1 VGAVPV
7 AGRSDRAGERGDLRF
22 PAAAARFRGP
32 WPAGAK
38 KGQLSQDLAAALAA
52 EAAAEVTRLAA
63 AAAASLAGG
72 AGLEAAE
79 NVIRAGLI
87 RLGAGVLEDLLAADQ
102 GYAGP
107 RLDCGR
113 GHQAQ
118 IAGYRDKTADT
129 VLGRVRLRR
138 AWYHCGQCGHGF
150 APRDH
155 QLQIAGHGMS
165 AGLRKMTARAAS
177 AVPFAQASTL
187 LRELAGVQVTAK
199 RAGRRAEAD
208 GAAAAARIEAEAGAI
223 AAGQLAVL
231 PPGEPLPDKLYAAID
246 GTGVPMTSKETEG
259 RPGKGDDGK
268 ARTREV
274 KMAAVFTQ
282 AAVDADGYPVRDPG
296 SSSYLATLAPAAQFG
311 ILMAAEAR
319 RRGAGHI
326 RQLTILGDGAPWIW
340 NLATRHFPEATQI
353 VDLYHAREHV
363 HELANLA
370 ARLLAGHHD
379 QWLAERLAELDA
391 GDIPALLTAGHDLKF
406 TGSLASERDK
416 ALHYFHAN
424 ATRMHYAWYRSL
436 GLFVGS
442 GVVEAGC
449 KSVIGQ
455 RLKLSGMRWTE
466 HGATGIITLR
476 CQERSNRWDQT
487 WQPARTHAA

>member
-1 VGAVPV
+1 
-7 AGRSDRAGERGDLRF
+7 
-22 PAAAARFRGP
+22 
-32 WPAGAK
+32 
-38 KGQLSQDLAAALAA
+38 
-52 EAAAEVTRLAA
+52 
-63 AAAASLAGG
+63 
-72 AGLEAAE
+72 
-79 NVIRAGLI
+79 VIRAGLI
-87 RLGAGVLEDLLAADQ
+87 RLGASVLEDLLAADP

-113 GHQAQ
+113 GHRAE
-118 IAGYRDKTADT
+118 IAGYRDKTVDT
-129 VLGRVRLRR
+129 VLGPVRLRR
-138 AWYHCGQCGHGF
+138 AWYHCDQCGHGF
-150 APRDH
+150 APRDD
-155 QLQIAGHGMS
+155 QLQIAGQGMS
-165 AGLRKMTARAAS
+165 AGLRKMTARAAA

-199 RAGRRAEAD
+199 RAGRRAETD
-208 GAAAAARIEAEAGAI
+208 GAAAAARIQAEAGAI

-246 GTGVPMTSKETEG
+246 GTGVPMIAAETEG
-259 RPGKGDDGK
+259 RPGKGEDGK

-282 AAVDADGYPVRDPG
+282 ATVDADGYPVRDPD
-296 SSSYLATLAPAAQFG
+296 SSSYLATLAPAPEFG

-340 NLATRHFPEATQI
+340 NLATQHFPAATQI
-353 VDLYHAREHV
+353 VDLFHAREHV

-370 ARLLAGHHD
+370 ARLLAGHRD
-379 QWLAERLAELDA
+379 EWLAERLTELDA
-391 GDIPALLTAGHDLKF
+391 GDIPALLTAGRDLKF
-406 TGSLASERDK
+406 SGSLAGDRDK
-416 ALHYFHAN
+416 ALHYFQAN
-424 ATRMHYAWYRSL
+424 ATRMHYAWYRSQ

-455 RLKLSGMRWTE
+455 RLKLSGMRWTA
-466 HGATGIITLR
+466 HGATGILTLR

>member
-1 VGAVPV
+1 
-7 AGRSDRAGERGDLRF
+7 
-22 PAAAARFRGP
+22 
-32 WPAGAK
+32 
-38 KGQLSQDLAAALAA
+38 
-52 EAAAEVTRLAA
+52 VTRLAA

-79 NVIRAGLI
+79 RAIRAGLI
-87 RLGAGVLEDLLAADQ
+87 RLGASVLEDLLAADA

-107 RLDCGR
+107 RLDCGA
-113 GHQAQ
+113 GHRAEL
-118 IAGYRDKTADT
+118 AGYRGKTVDT
-129 VLGRVRLRR
+129 VLGPVAIGR
-138 AWYHCGQCGHGF
+138 AWYHCRECGHGF
-150 APRDH
+150 APRDD
-155 QLQIAGHGMS
+155 QLQIAGQGMS
-165 AGLRKMTARAAS
+165 PGLRKMTARAAA

-187 LRELAGVQVTAK
+187 LRELAGVRVTAK

-208 GAAAAARIEAEAGAI
+208 GRAAAARIEADAEAI
-223 AAGQLAVL
+223 AARRLAVL
-231 PPGEPLPDKLYAAID
+231 PPGEPLPGKLYVAID
-246 GTGVPMTSKETEG
+246 GTGVPMTTAETDG
-259 RPGKGDDGK
+259 RAGKGEDGK

-282 AAVDADGYPVRDPG
+282 ATVDADGYPVRDPD
-296 SSSYLATLAPAAQFG
+296 SSSYLATLAPAPGFG

-340 NLATRHFPEATQI
+340 NLASQHFPAATQI
-353 VDLYHAREHV
+353 VDLFHAREHV

-370 ARLLAGHHD
+370 ARLLAGHRD
-379 QWLAERLAELDA
+379 EWLAERLADLDA
-391 GDIPALLTAGHDLKF
+391 GDTGALLAAGRDLKF
-406 TGSLASERDK
+406 TGSLAGERDK
-416 ALHYFHAN
+416 ALHYFQAN

-455 RLKLSGMRWTE
+455 RLKLSGMRWTA
-466 HGATGIITLR
+466 HGATGILTLR
-476 CQERSNRWDQT
+476 CQEASNRWDQT
-487 WQPARTHAA
+487 WQPARTRAA